1 MIDFWQWIIE
11 KVGAG
16 EKIALLWVAQSRGSS
31 PGRAGFA
38 MAVGASGQLKGTIG
52 GGIMEHKLVELA
64 KNALQKNDF
73 APMLIPQFHDKNQEK
88 NQSGMICSGAQT
100 IILMPL
106 SGENLPILAD
116 ILAAWMGENRQLDL
130 IISPLGLALAAGSSG
145 NLHFEDGKNWN
156 YRGQLVQRERVHI
169 FGAGHSGLA
178 LSELML
184 FLGFEVRI
192 YDDRAELNTLK
203 ANHFARQ
210 TVIDYAQI
218 EATVELNPSD
228 FVVIMT
234 VGYRSD
240 KIVLKQLIHKPLR
253 YLGMLGSSAKIETLR
268 QELLSEGISQ
278 SDWARVFTPIG
289 LSIHSKTVQE
299 IAVSIAAEII
309 RHKNAD
315 APSGRA
321 Q

>member
-73 APMLIPQFHDKNQEK
+73 QPKLIPQFHDKNQKK

-106 SGENLPILAD
+106 SGENLAVLAE
-116 ILAAWMGENRQLDL
+116 ILAAWTDENRQLDL
-130 IISPLGLALAAGSSG
+130 IISPLGLALAAGNSAASLTEG
-145 NLHFEDGKNWN
+145 EHWQ

-184 FLGFEVRI
+184 FLGFEVHI

-203 ANHFARQ
+203 ANHFAHQ
-210 TVIDYAQI
+210 TLIDYAQI

-253 YLGMLGSSAKIETLR
+253 YLGMLGSSAKIATLR

-315 APSGRA
+315 APSRRA